1 MSIDAT
7 GPLSARGA
15 SQVFAGDVPDCDA
28 PGLDTANLD
37 APGLEVADLRIAIGG
52 RPLVKGVSFSVEQ
65 GERVCLLGESGS
77 GKSLTAAAVLGR
89 LPAHAV
95 VEGSIRVNGVE
106 VLGRRSSKRT
116 EDARVAMVFQ
126 DSAVA
131 LNPLVRVREQLV
143 EPLRRHRGLGRGD
156 ALAAAVELA
165 ASVGLPDPEHLLM
178 RFSGELSG
186 GQRQRVCIA
195 LALACNTRM
204 MVADEPTSA
213 LDVVT
218 QKRVLDVLGRY
229 TAGRNTPALLFITHD
244 FAAAAELCSRAVVMK
259 DGRVLEEGSVATIF
273 STPKDP
279 FTSDL
284 IRAARAATIEPYVER
299 FARELAESPAERTAR
314 PGAAPEQAFYD
325 ITGVSRVY
333 RTPRKAL
340 FARPGAKVALA
351 PTTLRIDPGE
361 RVGVVGVSGSGK
373 TTLLRLMLALE
384 GADSGQ
390 VACDGREV
398 RPAGVRRLRWYRRK
412 VQYVPQDP
420 ASTLHPLMTV
430 SRLVEEPLVRL
441 GVQGDHR
448 EMVREALHAVNLDDA
463 FLSRRASELSGGQA
477 QRLALARAIATR
489 PDFLLADEPV
499 SGLDLPM
506 REQIVA
512 LLRRVSEEFGTGIVV
527 VSHDLSMIA
536 SLCERTVVMHGG
548 EAVEDRWTRE
558 LLTAPQHP
566 RTRELLEAIPT
577 LRSAAEPVPVPA

>member
-1 MSIDAT
+1 MSVDVT
-7 GPLSARGA
+7 GSFSGRG
-15 SQVFAGDVPDCDA
+15 SSHGFGGDDVTGLQV
-28 PGLDTANLD
+28 T
-37 APGLEVADLRIAIGG
+37 GLEVTDLRITIGG
-52 RPLVKGVSFSVEQ
+52 RQLVKGVSFSVEQ

-77 GKSLTAAAVLGR
+77 GKSLTAAAVLGT
-89 LPAHAV
+89 LPAHAA

-106 VLGRRSSKRT
+106 VLGHGSSKRPD
-116 EDARVAMVFQ
+116 EARVAMVFQ

-143 EPLRRHRGLGRGD
+143 EPLQRHRGLSRAD
-156 ALAAAVELA
+156 AIAAAAELA
-165 ASVGLPDPEHLLM
+165 ESVGLPDPKHILT

-218 QKRVLDVLGRY
+218 QKRVLDVLSRY
-229 TAGRNTPALLFITHD
+229 TAGQHTPALLFITHD
-244 FAAAAELCSRAVVMK
+244 FAVASELCSRAVVMK
-259 DGRVLEEGSVATIF
+259 DGRVLEDGPVAAIF
-273 STPKDP
+273 SAPKDP

-284 IRAARAATIEPYVER
+284 IRAARAATIEPYIER
-299 FARELAESPAERTAR
+299 FAGELAESRPERLDHPETD
-314 PGAAPEQAFYD
+314 PETDSEQAFYD
-325 ITGVSRVY
+325 IIEVSRAY
-333 RTPRKAL
+333 RVPRKGL
-340 FARPGAKVALA
+340 LGRPSTKVALA
-351 PTTLRIDPGE
+351 PTTLRIAPGE
-361 RVGVVGVSGSGK
+361 RVGIVGVSGSGK

-384 GADSGQ
+384 RTDSGE
-390 VACDGREV
+390 VACDGRQV
-398 RPAGVRRLRWYRRK
+398 RPAGVRELRWYRRK

-430 SRLVEEPLVRL
+430 SQLVEEPLVRL
-441 GVQGDHR
+441 GVEGDHR
-448 EMVREALHAVNLDDA
+448 AMVREALQAVNLDDT

-512 LLRRVSEEFGTGIVV
+512 LLRRVSEETGTGIVV

-536 SLCERTVVMHGG
+536 SLCERTVVMYGG
-548 EAVEDRWTRE
+548 EAVEDRPTKR
-558 LLTAPQHP
+558 LLTMPEHP

-577 LRSAAEPVPVPA
+577 LRLATEPVLTSA